1 MDDAGH
7 GTDSRVAPQTGRG
20 LTRTRPKLQ
29 IYLRWLNMAQF
40 FFEREART
48 AESEC
53 YTVMTEESAV
63 GRVDI
68 HFADTVVHATLNVA
82 ESITTEEIQD
92 LIDIIDEQLMDSV
105 GITRQEVIVHVHQGR
120 DLGVFSTRNF
130 EGNGGHERLS

>member
-1 MDDAGH
+1 
-7 GTDSRVAPQTGRG
+7 
-20 LTRTRPKLQ
+20 
-29 IYLRWLNMAQF
+29 MAQF

-92 LIDIIDEQLMDSV
+92 LIDIIGEQLMDSV

-130 EGNGGHERLS
+130 EGNGGHERLG

>member
-1 MDDAGH
+1 
-7 GTDSRVAPQTGRG
+7 
-20 LTRTRPKLQ
+20 
-29 IYLRWLNMAQF
+29 MAQF

-48 AESEC
+48 AQSEC
-53 YTVMTEESAV
+53 YTVMTDESAI

-68 HFADTVVHATLNVA
+68 HFADPVVHATLNVA

-130 EGNGGHERLS
+130 EGNGGHERLG

>member
-1 MDDAGH
+1 
-7 GTDSRVAPQTGRG
+7 
-20 LTRTRPKLQ
+20 
-29 IYLRWLNMAQF
+29 MAQF

-48 AESEC
+48 AQSEC
-53 YTVMTEESAV
+53 YTVMAEESAI

-130 EGNGGHERLS
+130 EGNGGHERLG

>member
-1 MDDAGH
+1 
-7 GTDSRVAPQTGRG
+7 
-20 LTRTRPKLQ
+20 
-29 IYLRWLNMAQF
+29 MAQF

-48 AESEC
+48 AQSEC

-63 GRVDI
+63 GRGDI

-130 EGNGGHERLS
+130 EGNGGHERLG

>member
-1 MDDAGH
+1 MG
-7 GTDSRVAPQTGRG
+7 
-20 LTRTRPKLQ
+20 
-29 IYLRWLNMAQF
+29 QF

-48 AESEC
+48 AQSEC
-53 YTVMTEESAV
+53 YTVMTDESAI

-68 HFADTVVHATLNVA
+68 HFADPVVHATLNVA

-130 EGNGGHERLS
+130 EGNGGHERLG

>member
-1 MDDAGH
+1 
-7 GTDSRVAPQTGRG
+7 
-20 LTRTRPKLQ
+20 
-29 IYLRWLNMAQF
+29 MAQF

-48 AESEC
+48 SQSEC

-130 EGNGGHERLS
+130 EGNGGHERLG

>member
-1 MDDAGH
+1 
-7 GTDSRVAPQTGRG
+7 
-20 LTRTRPKLQ
+20 
-29 IYLRWLNMAQF
+29 MAQF

-48 AESEC
+48 AQSEC

-130 EGNGGHERLS
+130 EGNGGHERLG

>member
-1 MDDAGH
+1 
-7 GTDSRVAPQTGRG
+7 
-20 LTRTRPKLQ
+20 
-29 IYLRWLNMAQF
+29 MAQF

-48 AESEC
+48 AQSEC

-68 HFADTVVHATLNVA
+68 HFADPVVHATLNVA

-130 EGNGGHERLS
+130 EGNGGHERLG